1 MTVADKNPNTFFN
14 ALKEKVDRYFYEN
27 RLAPTGGRKLFFKSA
42 LQTISALSLY
52 GWLVFFT
59 PTIWLAIGLAC
70 LLGINLAVLGFNIMH
85 EGGHQCFSK
94 YKWLNSVAGYFLN
107 ALGGNIYFWKVKHNV
122 NHHTF
127 TNIEGIDSDIDVRP
141 FMRLHP
147 NQPRLGIHRYQHIY
161 WGVLYGISYLAW
173 VFYDDFVKYFRG
185 KIAPHMKP
193 MALSIREHIVF
204 WITKLLY
211 VGVFIALPILFLG
224 WAKAIIGYLIV
235 NVVCGLF
242 ISIVFQLAHVV
253 EVNEFPIE
261 KKLEKDWA
269 VHQISTTSNFAT
281 SNKLMFW
288 LLGGLNFQIE
298 HHLFPKI
305 SHIHYPQIS
314 RIVKETCQEFN
325 VAYHEYS
332 TMIEAVISHVMYLR
346 KMGAA

>member
-1 MTVADKNPNTFFN
+1 
-14 ALKEKVDRYFYEN
+14 
-27 RLAPTGGRKLFFKSA
+27 
-42 LQTISALSLY
+42 
-52 GWLVFFT
+52 
-59 PTIWLAIGLAC
+59 
-70 LLGINLAVLGFNIMH
+70 
-85 EGGHQCFSK
+85 
-94 YKWLNSVAGYFLN
+94 
-107 ALGGNIYFWKVKHNV
+107 
-122 NHHTF
+122 
-127 TNIEGIDSDIDVRP
+127 
-141 FMRLHP
+141 MRLHP